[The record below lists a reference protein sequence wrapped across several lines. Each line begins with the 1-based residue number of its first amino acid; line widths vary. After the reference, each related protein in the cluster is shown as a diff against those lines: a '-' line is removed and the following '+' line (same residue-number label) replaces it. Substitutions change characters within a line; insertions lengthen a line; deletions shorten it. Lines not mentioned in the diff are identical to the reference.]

1 MQKKERYDGL
11 DGLRTYAI
19 LGIILMHVL
28 ENGGYQKLG
37 FIFGRL
43 IPSFTNF
50 VFLFMTV
57 SAFGMCCGYYE
68 KSETE
73 VFL

>member
-37 FIFGRL
+37 FIFGD
-43 IPSFTNF
+43 
-50 VFLFMTV
+50 
-57 SAFGMCCGYYE
+57 
-68 KSETE
+68 
-73 VFL
+73 